1 MKQFILSMASLS
13 SKIKIILLVMILSCI
28 GFAEGYSQ
36 IGYQVA
42 LINNATGEPRAME
55 TVKVDLEITNSEGN
69 VIFSGSQTATT
80 NDFGI
85 LSLSVGDSSTFKD
98 LDWSKLPFYIS
109 VKADGILIGKTEIL
123 SVPIAEYAKN
133 TGVLTIE
140 RLCETPFSRTL
151 HYDWGKTYN
160 RFSFDIDGTGSCFS
174 ETSSNSGQIESSS
187 TDSFK
192 WYKDGNTVIVT
203 IDGMWGYEIR
213 YIPDLDCLFVS
224 DDGMVLK

>member
-13 SKIKIILLVMILSCI
+13 STIKIILLVMILSCI

-55 TVKVDLEITNSEGN
+55 TVTVDLEITNKEGKT
-69 VIFSGSQTATT
+69 IFSGSQTATT

-109 VKADGILIGKTEIL
+109 AKADGILIGKTEIL

-133 TGVLTIE
+133 TGVLTIKK
-140 RLCETPFSRTL
+140 LCSQTWVYSDSN
-151 HYDWGKTYN
+151 YK
-160 RFSFDIDGTGSCFS
+160 FSFTFNEDGTGNYNYILYYNGAVERRGDYPLRYYCQGNIVNAIS
-174 ETSSNSGQIESSS
+174 E
-187 TDSFK
+187 TDSFML
-192 WYKDGNTVIVT
+192 I
-203 IDGMWGYEIR
+203 
-213 YIPDLDCLFVS
+213 YIPETNSFSVS
-224 DDGMVLK
+224 DSRIYR